1 MTEGRLLPK
10 ILLFSLPLMASSV
23 LQLLFNAADVVVV
36 GKFAGSEALAA
47 VSSTTSL
54 INLITQLFIGLSIG
68 VNVVVAKHIGE
79 RNFDKTY
86 RSVSTSIIISLVGGV
101 IVTVV
106 GFLFCKTMLQ
116 LMGSPDDV
124 IDLSALYLKIYFLGT
139 IAMMLYN
146 YGSAILRAQGD
157 TQRPLKFLTLS
168 GILNVILNLIFVIVL
183 KMSVAG
189 VALATIISQYIS
201 AVLIMICLMK
211 EKYPFGISL
220 KEMTFDAAEFKQIL
234 VIGLPAG
241 IQGTVFALSN
251 VTVQSSINSFGKIVM
266 AGNGAASNLEGF
278 VYVAMNT
285 FYQSAISFTS
295 QNLGAKKYERL
306 TPILFT
312 CLGCVL
318 VTGAVLGIGLWYFG
332 DGVNDGYP
340 TLSMANL
347 DITDNFPDNI
357 VEIFLSIYSSDP
369 EVISAGIIRLSY
381 IGKIYFLCGTMD
393 VLCGCLRG
401 MGYSLIPMIN
411 SLLGSCAFRL
421 VWLAT
426 VFKIY
431 HTQDMVYIVYPLS
444 WIITIALHL
453 ILYIYVRK
461 KMQKN
466 MEI

>member
-1 MTEGRLLPK
+1 MRPIIETMNKRYQLDMTEGRLLPK

-79 RNFDKTY
+79 KDFDKTY

-168 GILNVILNLIFVIVL
+168 GVLNVILNLIFVIVL

-332 DGVNDGYP
+332 D
-340 TLSMANL
+340 
-347 DITDNFPDNI
+347 
-357 VEIFLSIYSSDP
+357 IFLSIYSSDH

-444 WIITIALHL
+444 WIITIILHL

-466 MEI
+466 MES

>member
-1 MTEGRLLPK
+1 MRPIIEIMNKRYQLDMTEGRLLPK

-168 GILNVILNLIFVIVL
+168 GVLNVILNLIFVIVL
-183 KMSVAG
+183 KMSVAD

-332 DGVNDGYP
+332 D
-340 TLSMANL
+340 
-347 DITDNFPDNI
+347 
-357 VEIFLSIYSSDP
+357 IFLSIYSSDP

-393 VLCGCLRG
+393 VLCGCIRG

-444 WIITIALHL
+444 WIITIILHL

-466 MEI
+466 MES

>member
-1 MTEGRLLPK
+1 MNKRYQLDMTEGRLLPK

-79 RNFDKTY
+79 KDFDKTY

-168 GILNVILNLIFVIVL
+168 GVLNVILNLIFVIVL

-332 DGVNDGYP
+332 D
-340 TLSMANL
+340 
-347 DITDNFPDNI
+347 
-357 VEIFLSIYSSDP
+357 IFLSIYSSDP

-444 WIITIALHL
+444 WIITIILHL

-466 MEI
+466 MES

>member
-1 MTEGRLLPK
+1 MNKRYQLDMTEGRLLPK

-79 RNFDKTY
+79 KDFDKTY

-168 GILNVILNLIFVIVL
+168 GVLNVILNLIFVIVL

-211 EKYPFGISL
+211 EKYPFGISP
-220 KEMTFDAAEFKQIL
+220 KEMIFDAAEFKQIL

-332 DGVNDGYP
+332 D
-340 TLSMANL
+340 
-347 DITDNFPDNI
+347 
-357 VEIFLSIYSSDP
+357 IFLSIYSSDP

-444 WIITIALHL
+444 WIITIILHL

-466 MEI
+466 MES

>member
-1 MTEGRLLPK
+1 MRPIIEIMNKRYQLDMTEGRLLPK

-79 RNFDKTY
+79 KDFDKTY

-168 GILNVILNLIFVIVL
+168 GVLNVILNLIFVIVL

-332 DGVNDGYP
+332 D
-340 TLSMANL
+340 
-347 DITDNFPDNI
+347 
-357 VEIFLSIYSSDP
+357 IFLSIYSSDP

-466 MEI
+466 MES

>member
-1 MTEGRLLPK
+1 MNKRYQLDMTEGRLLPK

-79 RNFDKTY
+79 RDFDKTY

-168 GILNVILNLIFVIVL
+168 GVLNVILNLIFVIVL

-332 DGVNDGYP
+332 D
-340 TLSMANL
+340 
-347 DITDNFPDNI
+347 
-357 VEIFLSIYSSDP
+357 IFLSIYSSDP

-466 MEI
+466 MES

>member
-1 MTEGRLLPK
+1 MRPIIETMNKRYQLDMTEGRLLPK

-79 RNFDKTY
+79 RDFDKTY

-168 GILNVILNLIFVIVL
+168 GVLNVILNLIFVIVL

-332 DGVNDGYP
+332 D
-340 TLSMANL
+340 
-347 DITDNFPDNI
+347 
-357 VEIFLSIYSSDP
+357 IFLSIYSSDP

-393 VLCGCLRG
+393 VLCGFLRG

-444 WIITIALHL
+444 WIITITLHL

>member
-1 MTEGRLLPK
+1 MRPIIEIMNKRYQLDMTEGRLLPK

-79 RNFDKTY
+79 KDFDKTY

-168 GILNVILNLIFVIVL
+168 GVLNVILNLIFVIVL

-266 AGNGAASNLEGF
+266 SGNGAASNLEGF

-332 DGVNDGYP
+332 D
-340 TLSMANL
+340 
-347 DITDNFPDNI
+347 
-357 VEIFLSIYSSDP
+357 IFLSIYSSDP

-444 WIITIALHL
+444 WIITITLHL

-466 MEI
+466 MES

>member
-1 MTEGRLLPK
+1 MRPIIETMNKRYQLDMTEGRLLPK

-79 RNFDKTY
+79 KDFDKTY

-168 GILNVILNLIFVIVL
+168 GVLNVILNLIFVIVL

-332 DGVNDGYP
+332 D
-340 TLSMANL
+340 
-347 DITDNFPDNI
+347 
-357 VEIFLSIYSSDP
+357 IFLSIYSSDP

-466 MEI
+466 MES

>member
-1 MTEGRLLPK
+1 MRPIIEIMNKRYQLDMTEGRLLPK

-79 RNFDKTY
+79 RDFDKTY

-332 DGVNDGYP
+332 D
-340 TLSMANL
+340 
-347 DITDNFPDNI
+347 
-357 VEIFLSIYSSDP
+357 IFLSIYSSDP

-444 WIITIALHL
+444 WIITIILHL

-466 MEI
+466 MES

>member
-1 MTEGRLLPK
+1 MRPIIEIMNKRYQLDMTEGRLLPK

-79 RNFDKTY
+79 KDFDKTY

-168 GILNVILNLIFVIVL
+168 GVLNVILNLIFVIVL

-332 DGVNDGYP
+332 D
-340 TLSMANL
+340 
-347 DITDNFPDNI
+347 
-357 VEIFLSIYSSDP
+357 IFLSIYSSDP

-393 VLCGCLRG
+393 VLCGLRG

-444 WIITIALHL
+444 WIITITLHL

-466 MEI
+466 MES

>member
-1 MTEGRLLPK
+1 MRPIIEIMNKRYQLDMTEGRLLPK

-79 RNFDKTY
+79 RDFDKTY

-168 GILNVILNLIFVIVL
+168 GVLNVILNLIFVIVL

-332 DGVNDGYP
+332 D
-340 TLSMANL
+340 
-347 DITDNFPDNI
+347 
-357 VEIFLSIYSSDP
+357 IFLSIYSSDP

-444 WIITIALHL
+444 WIITIILHL

-466 MEI
+466 MES

>member
-1 MTEGRLLPK
+1 MRPIIEIMNKRYQLDMTEGRLLPK

-79 RNFDKTY
+79 KDFDKTY

-146 YGSAILRAQGD
+146 YGSAILRAQSD

-168 GILNVILNLIFVIVL
+168 GVLNVILNLIFVIVL

-332 DGVNDGYP
+332 D
-340 TLSMANL
+340 
-347 DITDNFPDNI
+347 
-357 VEIFLSIYSSDP
+357 IFLSIYSSDP

-444 WIITIALHL
+444 WIITITLHL

-466 MEI
+466 MES

>member
-1 MTEGRLLPK
+1 MNKRYQLDMTEGRLLPK

-79 RNFDKTY
+79 RDFDKTY

-168 GILNVILNLIFVIVL
+168 GVLNVILNLIFVIVL

-332 DGVNDGYP
+332 D
-340 TLSMANL
+340 
-347 DITDNFPDNI
+347 
-357 VEIFLSIYSSDP
+357 IFLSIYSSDP

-444 WIITIALHL
+444 WIITIILHL

-466 MEI
+466 MES

>member
-1 MTEGRLLPK
+1 MRPIIEIMNKRYQLDMTEGRLLPK

-79 RNFDKTY
+79 KDFDKTY

-332 DGVNDGYP
+332 D
-340 TLSMANL
+340 
-347 DITDNFPDNI
+347 
-357 VEIFLSIYSSDP
+357 IFLSIYSSDP

-444 WIITIALHL
+444 WIITIILHL

-466 MEI
+466 MES

>member
-1 MTEGRLLPK
+1 MNKRYQLDMTEGRLLPK

-168 GILNVILNLIFVIVL
+168 GVLNVILNLIFVIVL

-332 DGVNDGYP
+332 D
-340 TLSMANL
+340 
-347 DITDNFPDNI
+347 
-357 VEIFLSIYSSDP
+357 IFLSIYSSDP

-444 WIITIALHL
+444 WIITIILHL

-466 MEI
+466 MES

>member
-1 MTEGRLLPK
+1 MRPIIEIMNKRYQLDMTEGRLLPK

-79 RNFDKTY
+79 KDFDKTY

-168 GILNVILNLIFVIVL
+168 GVLNVILNLIFVIVL

-211 EKYPFGISL
+211 EKYPFGISP

-332 DGVNDGYP
+332 D
-340 TLSMANL
+340 
-347 DITDNFPDNI
+347 
-357 VEIFLSIYSSDP
+357 IFLSIYSSDP

-381 IGKIYFLCGTMD
+381 IGKIYFLCGTMY

-401 MGYSLIPMIN
+401 MVYSLIPMIN

-421 VWLAT
+421 VWMAT

-444 WIITIALHL
+444 WIITITLHL

>member
-1 MTEGRLLPK
+1 MRPIIETMNKRYQLDMTEGKLLPK

-79 RNFDKTY
+79 KDFDKTY

-168 GILNVILNLIFVIVL
+168 GVLNVILNLIFVIVL

-318 VTGAVLGIGLWYFG
+318 VTGAVLDIGLWYFG
-332 DGVNDGYP
+332 D
-340 TLSMANL
+340 
-347 DITDNFPDNI
+347 
-357 VEIFLSIYSSDP
+357 IFLSIYSSDP

-444 WIITIALHL
+444 WIITIILHL

-466 MEI
+466 MES

>member
-1 MTEGRLLPK
+1 MNKRYQLDMTEGRLLPK

-79 RNFDKTY
+79 RDFDKTY

-168 GILNVILNLIFVIVL
+168 GVLNVILNLIFVIVL

-220 KEMTFDAAEFKQIL
+220 KEMAFDAAEFKQIL

-332 DGVNDGYP
+332 D
-340 TLSMANL
+340 
-347 DITDNFPDNI
+347 
-357 VEIFLSIYSSDP
+357 IFLSIYSSDP

-444 WIITIALHL
+444 WIITITLHL

-466 MEI
+466 MES

>member
-1 MTEGRLLPK
+1 MRPIIEIMNKRYQLDMTEGRLLPK

-79 RNFDKTY
+79 KDFDKTY

-168 GILNVILNLIFVIVL
+168 GVLNVILNLIFVIVL

-332 DGVNDGYP
+332 D
-340 TLSMANL
+340 
-347 DITDNFPDNI
+347 
-357 VEIFLSIYSSDP
+357 IFLSIYSSDP

-444 WIITIALHL
+444 WIITIILHL

-466 MEI
+466 MES

>member
-1 MTEGRLLPK
+1 MRPIIETMNKRYQLDMTEGRLLPK

-79 RNFDKTY
+79 KDFDKTY

-168 GILNVILNLIFVIVL
+168 GVLNVILNLIFVIVL

-332 DGVNDGYP
+332 D
-340 TLSMANL
+340 
-347 DITDNFPDNI
+347 
-357 VEIFLSIYSSDP
+357 IFLSIYSSDP

-444 WIITIALHL
+444 WIITIILHL

-466 MEI
+466 MES

>member
-1 MTEGRLLPK
+1 MRPIIEIMNKRYQLDMTEGRLLPK

-79 RNFDKTY
+79 KDFDKTY

-168 GILNVILNLIFVIVL
+168 GVLNVILNLIFVIVL

-295 QNLGAKKYERL
+295 QNLGAKKYKRL

-332 DGVNDGYP
+332 D
-340 TLSMANL
+340 
-347 DITDNFPDNI
+347 
-357 VEIFLSIYSSDP
+357 IFLSIYSSDP

-444 WIITIALHL
+444 WIITIILHL

-466 MEI
+466 MES

>member
-1 MTEGRLLPK
+1 MRPIIEIMNKRYQLDMTEGRLLPK

-79 RNFDKTY
+79 RDFDKTY

-168 GILNVILNLIFVIVL
+168 GVLNVILNLIFVIVL

-251 VTVQSSINSFGKIVM
+251 VTVQSSIKSFGKVVM

-332 DGVNDGYP
+332 D
-340 TLSMANL
+340 
-347 DITDNFPDNI
+347 
-357 VEIFLSIYSSDP
+357 IFLSIYSSDP

-444 WIITIALHL
+444 WIITITLHL

>member
-1 MTEGRLLPK
+1 MRPIIETMNKRYQLDMTEGRLLPK

-79 RNFDKTY
+79 RDFDKTY

-106 GFLFCKTMLQ
+106 GLLFCKTMLQ

-168 GILNVILNLIFVIVL
+168 GVINVILNLIFVIVL

-201 AVLIMICLMK
+201 AVLILICLMK

-332 DGVNDGYP
+332 D
-340 TLSMANL
+340 
-347 DITDNFPDNI
+347 
-357 VEIFLSIYSSDP
+357 IFLSIYSSDP

-466 MEI
+466 MES

>member
-1 MTEGRLLPK
+1 MRPIIEIMNKRYQLDMTEGRLLPK

-79 RNFDKTY
+79 KDFDKTY

-139 IAMMLYN
+139 NAMMLYN

-168 GILNVILNLIFVIVL
+168 GVLNVILNLIFVIVL

-211 EKYPFGISL
+211 EKYPFGISP

-332 DGVNDGYP
+332 D
-340 TLSMANL
+340 
-347 DITDNFPDNI
+347 
-357 VEIFLSIYSSDP
+357 IFLSIYSSDP

-444 WIITIALHL
+444 WIITITLHL

-466 MEI
+466 MES

>member
-79 RNFDKTY
+79 RDFDKTY

-168 GILNVILNLIFVIVL
+168 GVLNVILNLIFVIVL

-332 DGVNDGYP
+332 D
-340 TLSMANL
+340 
-347 DITDNFPDNI
+347 
-357 VEIFLSIYSSDP
+357 IFLSIYSSDP

-444 WIITIALHL
+444 WIITIILHL

-466 MEI
+466 MES

>member
-1 MTEGRLLPK
+1 MRPIIEIMNKRYQLDMTEGRLLPK

-79 RNFDKTY
+79 RDFDKTY

-168 GILNVILNLIFVIVL
+168 GVLNVILNLIFVIVL

-332 DGVNDGYP
+332 D
-340 TLSMANL
+340 
-347 DITDNFPDNI
+347 
-357 VEIFLSIYSSDP
+357 IFLSIYSSDP

-466 MEI
+466 MES

>member
-1 MTEGRLLPK
+1 MRPIIETMNKRYQLDMTEGRLLPK

-79 RNFDKTY
+79 RDFDKTY

-168 GILNVILNLIFVIVL
+168 GVLNVILNLIFVIVL

-306 TPILFT
+306 TSILFT

-332 DGVNDGYP
+332 D
-340 TLSMANL
+340 
-347 DITDNFPDNI
+347 
-357 VEIFLSIYSSDP
+357 IFLSIYSSDP

-444 WIITIALHL
+444 WIITITLHL

-466 MEI
+466 MES

>member
-1 MTEGRLLPK
+1 MRPIIETMNNRYQLDMTEGRLLPK

-79 RNFDKTY
+79 RDFDKTY

-332 DGVNDGYP
+332 D
-340 TLSMANL
+340 
-347 DITDNFPDNI
+347 
-357 VEIFLSIYSSDP
+357 IFLSIYSSDP

-444 WIITIALHL
+444 WIITITLHL

-466 MEI
+466 MES

>member
-1 MTEGRLLPK
+1 MRPIIEIMNKRYQLDMTEGRLLPK

-79 RNFDKTY
+79 RDFDKTY

-168 GILNVILNLIFVIVL
+168 GVLNVILNLIFVIVL

-318 VTGAVLGIGLWYFG
+318 VTGAALGIGLWYFG
-332 DGVNDGYP
+332 D
-340 TLSMANL
+340 
-347 DITDNFPDNI
+347 
-357 VEIFLSIYSSDP
+357 IFLSIYSSDP

-444 WIITIALHL
+444 WIITITLHL

-466 MEI
+466 MES

>member
-1 MTEGRLLPK
+1 MRPIIEIMNKRYQLDMTEGRLLPK

-79 RNFDKTY
+79 KDFDKTY

-168 GILNVILNLIFVIVL
+168 GVLNVILNLIFVIVL

-220 KEMTFDAAEFKQIL
+220 KEMTFDADEFKQIL

-332 DGVNDGYP
+332 D
-340 TLSMANL
+340 
-347 DITDNFPDNI
+347 
-357 VEIFLSIYSSDP
+357 IFLSIYSSDP

-444 WIITIALHL
+444 WIITITLHL

>member
-1 MTEGRLLPK
+1 MRPIIEIMNKRYQLDMTEGRLLPK

-79 RNFDKTY
+79 KDFDKTY

-332 DGVNDGYP
+332 D
-340 TLSMANL
+340 
-347 DITDNFPDNI
+347 
-357 VEIFLSIYSSDP
+357 IFLSIYSSDP

-431 HTQDMVYIVYPLS
+431 HAQDMVYIVYPLS
-444 WIITIALHL
+444 WIITIILHL

-466 MEI
+466 MES

>member
-1 MTEGRLLPK
+1 MRPIIEIMNKRYQLDMTEGRLLPK

-79 RNFDKTY
+79 KDFDKTY

-168 GILNVILNLIFVIVL
+168 GVLNVILNLIFVIVL

-211 EKYPFGISL
+211 EKYPFGISP

-332 DGVNDGYP
+332 D
-340 TLSMANL
+340 
-347 DITDNFPDNI
+347 
-357 VEIFLSIYSSDP
+357 IFLSIYSSDP

-444 WIITIALHL
+444 WIITIILHL

-466 MEI
+466 MES

>member
-1 MTEGRLLPK
+1 MNKRYQLDMTEGRLLPK

-79 RNFDKTY
+79 KDFDKTY

-168 GILNVILNLIFVIVL
+168 GVLNVILNLIFVIVL

-220 KEMTFDAAEFKQIL
+220 KEMTFDAAEFKQVL
-234 VIGLPAG
+234 GIGLPAG

-332 DGVNDGYP
+332 D
-340 TLSMANL
+340 
-347 DITDNFPDNI
+347 
-357 VEIFLSIYSSDP
+357 IFLSIYSSDP

-444 WIITIALHL
+444 WIITIILHL

>member
-1 MTEGRLLPK
+1 MRPIIETMNKRYQLDMTEGRLLPK

-79 RNFDKTY
+79 KDFDKTY

-168 GILNVILNLIFVIVL
+168 GVLNVILNLIFVIVL

-332 DGVNDGYP
+332 D
-340 TLSMANL
+340 
-347 DITDNFPDNI
+347 
-357 VEIFLSIYSSDP
+357 IFLSIYSSDP

-444 WIITIALHL
+444 WIITIILHL
-453 ILYIYVRK
+453 VLYIYVRK

-466 MEI
+466 MES

>member
-1 MTEGRLLPK
+1 MNKRYQLDMTEGRLLPK

-79 RNFDKTY
+79 RDFDKTY

-139 IAMMLYN
+139 IAMMIYN

-168 GILNVILNLIFVIVL
+168 GVLNVILNLIFVIVL

-211 EKYPFGISL
+211 EKYPFGISP
-220 KEMTFDAAEFKQIL
+220 KEMIFDAAEFKQIL

-332 DGVNDGYP
+332 D
-340 TLSMANL
+340 
-347 DITDNFPDNI
+347 
-357 VEIFLSIYSSDP
+357 IFLSIYSSDP

-444 WIITIALHL
+444 WIITIILHL
-453 ILYIYVRK
+453 VLYIYVRK